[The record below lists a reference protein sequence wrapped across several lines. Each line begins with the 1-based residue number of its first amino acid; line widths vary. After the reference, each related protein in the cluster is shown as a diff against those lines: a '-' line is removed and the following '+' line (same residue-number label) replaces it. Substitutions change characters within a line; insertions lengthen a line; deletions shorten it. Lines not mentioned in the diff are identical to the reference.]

1 MALDVPHGRSPGVR
15 RFEVTPKPTGKRG
28 ERVGLVTSDCELELS
43 IWTFRCS
50 GPNVERDLRMRPDE
64 EEPLSVLLGEAPP
77 LGERTLGIGSC
88 CDEVGIVVL
97 PAKEAHDAR
106 ILGGG
111 HAYHEHERGAG
122 SSARSRR
129 AEAPASRQARRL
141 QCTAEPVMQRLPS
154 LRM

>member
-64 EEPLSVLLGEAPP
+64 EEPLSVLLSEAPS

-97 PAKEAHDAR
+97 TAKEAHDAR

-111 HAYHEHERGAG
+111 RAYHEHERGAG
-122 SSARSRR
+122 SSARIGVLQCMVTTSRASRR
-129 AEAPASRQARRL
+129 AGA
-141 QCTAEPVMQRLPS
+141 C
-154 LRM
+154 